1 MLLSLWWV
9 LSNYL
14 LTDRPRVNERAED
27 GISAVRMIPWAL
39 WAARVSSATIV
50 FAALLMCFVQVTP
63 SSSPCRGPGHAV
75 LSGRA
80 DGAGGCDL
88 PAAAQPAVSCRLL

>member
-14 LTDRPRVNERAED
+14 LTDRPRVNERGED
-27 GISAVRMIPWAL
+27 GISPVRKIPWAL
-39 WAARVSSATIV
+39 WAARVSSVT
-50 FAALLMCFVQVTP
+50 MCFVQVTP
-63 SSSPCRGPGHAV
+63 SSSPCRGPGHTV